1 MTRQGAMTQH
11 GGLMR
16 QGGPVRGAS
25 KRLSRM
31 AAAALAVTVA
41 VAAAACGGGASRV
54 EVLGSIGQEIADA
67 YQAFSTSASE
77 LDASLARLC
86 ADPAAVNEAD
96 LGEAVAALTAARLA
110 WAYTG
115 AMSTG
120 PVNEHRSGAVVDWF
134 PEADEIAEL
143 LTDETKDLT
152 TERIGTRVGADQRGL
167 GAAEVLLDW
176 HSRAAGGPR
185 IGPATG
191 VGTPVPAS
199 DPVRRC
205 DYLRSVAAV
214 VLDEAELIHRN
225 WTVAFEGGAPYT
237 ETLSADVEMGVDDLV
252 NGSMFLLEAV
262 NDLEL
267 GRALGETSAV
277 ADVEALV
284 EGPLGLGA
292 SDMLA
297 HLHGVRAVM
306 FGAGAPDNSA
316 EAVARGLSPLLS
328 DDLAGRVAIQIAVA
342 EAAVLAIEGP
352 LRAAVLYDPA
362 SVSAARAA
370 LKKVQVTISTEV
382 VSQLGV
388 TIGFS
393 DADGDTL
400 A

>member
-1 MTRQGAMTQH
+1 M
-11 GGLMR
+11 MR
-16 QGGPVRGAS
+16 QSGHVRGAS
-25 KRLSRM
+25 KAM
-31 AAAALAVTVA
+31 AAVAVAVA
-41 VAAAACGGGASRV
+41 VAAAACGGGASRT
-54 EVLGSIGQEIADA
+54 EVLEAIGLDAADA
-67 YQAFSTSASE
+67 YEAFLTSASE
-77 LDASLARLC
+77 LDAALATLC
-86 ADPAAVNEAD
+86 ADPAAVDEAD
-96 LGEAVAALTAARLA
+96 MGEAVAALAAARTA

-120 PVNEHRSGAVVDWF
+120 PVTEHRSGAVVDWF

-176 HSRAAGGPR
+176 HSRAAGGDR
-185 IGPATG
+185 IGPPPAI
-191 VGTPVPAS
+191 GTPVPAS

-225 WTVAFEGGAPYT
+225 WTVAFEDGLPYV
-237 ETLSADVEMGVDDLV
+237 ETLPADVEMGVDDLV

-267 GRALGETSAV
+267 GRALGETSAA

-297 HLHGVRAVM
+297 HLHGVRMVM
-306 FGAGAPDNSA
+306 FGTDIPGDAAGG
-316 EAVARGLSPLLS
+316 ERRGLSLLLS
-328 DDLAGRVAIQIAVA
+328 DALAERLAIQIAVA

-352 LRAAVLYDPA
+352 LHVAVLYDPA
-362 SVSAARAA
+362 TVSAARAA

-393 DADGDTL
+393 DADGDTV